1 MSDHDFEKQVNQKLE
16 ELKLRPSDTVWMEVE
31 KNIRQH
37 KRRRHFLWLWTA
49 ALFITLTTSGVV
61 LYHYTSDTKITTE
74 MAQAKPATLSNEST
88 TVSPNST
95 NTNLLINKQQL
106 YNQFREMHRQPRIM
120 KPYSPYSQ
128 LKAINLVQYLLQ
140 HR

>member
-74 MAQAKPATLSNEST
+74 MAQAKPAELSNEPAS
-88 TVSPNST
+88 VSNNST
-95 NTNLLINKQQL
+95 NTNSTNSQATTVRSVPENASSNPNNETVQSI
-106 YNQFREMHRQPRIM
+106 QP
-120 KPYSPYSQ
+120 
-128 LKAINLVQYLLQ
+128 
-140 HR
+140 